1 MISGLIYYIVS
12 LSNLCVYNTT
22 WHSPT
27 FLQYIQIRGIVV
39 PFALTNVLLSP
50 EKVTDAINGK

>member
-1 MISGLIYYIVS
+1 M
-12 LSNLCVYNTT
+12 
-22 WHSPT
+22 